1 MAATGAAGTAVPRRH
16 WVLPH
21 TADAGIAAEGPS
33 LEALFEEAAAAVA
46 ELSAD
51 INRTGSASPETGG
64 GEASPRGVVAAGPGE
79 STPSGGGVAASAGE
93 VETGTAPDEAPE
105 VTSTRT
111 ERLRRSVEL
120 SAPDLVGLAFA
131 WLNECI
137 GLVDVAGAID
147 GCRVFAV
154 EETPEGVRLRASLD
168 LVPFDGVRV
177 RRRADV
183 KSATYHGLAVEP
195 TPGGWRLTAYLD
207 I

>member
-1 MAATGAAGTAVPRRH
+1 MAGTGTAGTAARRH
-16 WVLPH
+16 WILPH
-21 TADAGIAAEGPS
+21 TADAGIAAEGPT
-33 LEALFEEAAAAVA
+33 LEALFEEAAAAIA

-51 INRTGSASPETGG
+51 IDRTGLALPETGG
-64 GEASPRGVVAAGPGE
+64 GEVSPGELVAAGPGE
-79 STPSGGGVAASAGE
+79 PTPSGSGVAAATGE
-93 VETGTAPDEAPE
+93 AEGGTAPDEEPHA
-105 VTSTRT
+105 TSARNG
-111 ERLRRSVEL
+111 RLRRSVEL

-154 EETPEGVRLRASLD
+154 EEATSGVRLRASLD

-177 RRRADV
+177 RRRADL

-195 TPGGWRLTAYLD
+195 TSGGWRLTAYLD

>member
-1 MAATGAAGTAVPRRH
+1 MAGSGAAGTAVPRGHRI
-16 WVLPH
+16 LPH
-21 TADAGIAAEGPS
+21 TADAGIAAEGPT
-33 LEALFEEAAAAVA
+33 LEALFEEAAAAIA

-51 INRTGSASPETGG
+51 VDRAAPTQAGEGPGAAGSGPAEAPGSGPAEAPGSGPATGG
-64 GEASPRGVVAAGPGE
+64 GSEPGAI
-79 STPSGGGVAASAGE
+79 V
-93 VETGTAPDEAPE
+93 
-105 VTSTRT
+105 
-111 ERLRRSVEL
+111 RRSVEL

-137 GLVDVAGAID
+137 GLVDVVGAIV

-154 EETPEGVRLRASLD
+154 DARPDGARLRASVD

-195 TPGGWRLTAYLD
+195 VAGGWTLTAYLD
-207 I
+207 L

>member
-1 MAATGAAGTAVPRRH
+1 MAGSGAAGTAVPRGHRI
-16 WVLPH
+16 LPH
-21 TADAGIAAEGPS
+21 TADAGIAAEGPT

-51 INRTGSASPETGG
+51 VDAAALAPGDGQAEARGG
-64 GEASPRGVVAAGPGE
+64 GAAAGGSSPR
-79 STPSGGGVAASAGE
+79 
-93 VETGTAPDEAPE
+93 APL
-105 VTSTRT
+105 V
-111 ERLRRSVEL
+111 RRSVEL

-137 GLVDVAGAID
+137 GLVDVAGAIV

-154 EETPEGVRLRASLD
+154 AEGPDGARLRASVD

-183 KSATYHGLAVEP
+183 KSATYHGLAVERI
-195 TPGGWRLTAYLD
+195 PGGWSLTAYLD
-207 I
+207 L

>member
-1 MAATGAAGTAVPRRH
+1 MAGSGAAGTAVPRGHRI
-16 WVLPH
+16 LPH
-21 TADAGIAAEGPS
+21 TADAGIAAEGPT
-33 LEALFEEAAAAVA
+33 LEALFEEAAAAIA

-51 INRTGSASPETGG
+51 VDRAAPTQAGEGPGAAGSGPAEAPGSGPATGG
-64 GEASPRGVVAAGPGE
+64 GSEPGAI
-79 STPSGGGVAASAGE
+79 V
-93 VETGTAPDEAPE
+93 
-105 VTSTRT
+105 
-111 ERLRRSVEL
+111 RRSVEL

-137 GLVDVAGAID
+137 GLVDVVGAIV

-154 EETPEGVRLRASLD
+154 DARPDGARLRASVD

-195 TPGGWRLTAYLD
+195 VAGGWTLTAYLD
-207 I
+207 L